1 MVAAIVAVVV
11 MAAECE
17 TAAAAAAAEAAI
29 AGAPA
34 AQAAAAALALAAVVT
49 GVSCSGG
56 GCSRGAGGSGKFQ
69 ISKIHVDIGNLRGW
83 QRQDGAGSLSA
94 QRSKRHG
101 DQRHTT
107 DCDRGG
113 CTICVSGIVLALAAA
128 EAGREKGIVSIRFCK

>member
-1 MVAAIVAVVV
+1 

-29 AGAPA
+29 AGASA

-69 ISKIHVDIGNLRGW
+69 ISKVRIPGAANGNMETGSGSGGLSFDGNGGVIGSVVG
-83 QRQDGAGSLSA
+83 
-94 QRSKRHG
+94 
-101 DQRHTT
+101 
-107 DCDRGG
+107 
-113 CTICVSGIVLALAAA
+113 IVSGCGHSGGAAA
-128 EAGREKGIVSIRFCK
+128 EAGCG